1 MLVDRYGRL
10 INYLRISV
18 TDRCNLRC
26 EYCMPAEGTDLFEKG
41 DVLSYEQIERIIRVA
56 VRLGVT
62 KFRFTGG
69 EPLVRREL
77 VPFIGRVRQ
86 IPGIESLAISTNG
99 LLLAQHAE
107 GLRAAGIDKV
117 NISIDS
123 FRRDTFMRL
132 ARLDALPKVLEGLE
146 AATRVGFQTIK
157 LNAVL
162 LRGYNDDEIE
172 EFLGLTKRT
181 AYHVRFI
188 EFMPYGE
195 WHDRAELVVP
205 AAEIEQRI
213 EAAGFVPDRGPAG
226 NGPARY
232 WRFPGAAG
240 TVGII
245 SPVSAKFCENCNRV
259 RLNARG
265 ELRGCLLD
273 EGALSMTEALARPTD
288 EGIERIFARV
298 LLVKPEKHYDL
309 RTFHMS
315 TIGG

>member
-26 EYCMPAEGTDLFEKG
+26 EYCMPADGTDLFEKA
-41 DVLSYEQIERIIRVA
+41 DVLTYEDLERLIRVA
-56 VRLGVT
+56 VRLGIT

-107 GLRAAGIDKV
+107 ALRAAGIDKV

-123 FRRDTFMRL
+123 FRPETFARL
-132 ARLDALPKVLEGLE
+132 ARQDSLPKVIEGLE
-146 AATRVGFQTIK
+146 AVTRLGFPTIK
-157 LNAVL
+157 INAVL
-162 LRGYNDDEIE
+162 LRGYNDGEIGD
-172 EFLGLTKRT
+172 FLDLTRR
-181 AYHVRFI
+181 ARYHVRFI
-188 EFMPYGE
+188 EYMPFGE
-195 WHDRAELVVP
+195 WHDRADLVVP
-205 AAEIEQRI
+205 AAEVIARI
-213 EAAGFVPDRGPAG
+213 EDAGFAPDRGPAG

-232 WRFPGAAG
+232 WRHPGAPG

-245 SPVSAKFCENCNRV
+245 SPVTDKFCENCNRV
-259 RLNARG
+259 RVNAKG

-273 EGALSMTEALARPTD
+273 EGAMPMSEALRQPDDAA
-288 EGIERIFARV
+288 IERIFARV
-298 LLVKPEKHYDL
+298 LQAKPEKHYDL